1 MTAQELVHPA
11 HADLVDG
18 HVRLAIGE
26 RAADLHPIWL
36 RNRSQEPG
44 QVEATNRQ
52 RLFTPLDVPGD
63 LCAVGSDV
71 SDGVLVV
78 SFSDGHTARLD
89 LDELAIALGWLD
101 DVERPP
107 APEPWTAPVDPFP
120 YVDWNAIGWS
130 GEDADPAA
138 VLDFLTAFYRH
149 GYVVFR
155 NTPVEDGTVRRVC
168 DRLGYISGNN
178 FGWTFDVRAEP
189 KPTDLAYTAIKL
201 LAHTDQ
207 PYRQPVPGIQL
218 LHCLRNGAPGGD
230 STLADG
236 LAGAEALAAADPAG
250 VVDFLTAFYRYGY
263 VVFQNAPAA
272 DGTVR
277 RICDRLGYISGNNFG
292 WTFDV
297 RAEPRPTD
305 LAYTAIKLLAHTDQP
320 YRQPVPGIQLL
331 HCLRNEAPGGDSTLA
346 DGLAGAEAL
355 AAIDPAAH
363 QALTESETEFRY
375 DMITD
380 TVITFGRV
388 LEYDRSGRFRQIR
401 LNTKLDAPLPRP
413 EYDLDGYYRGRRWL
427 TEWLNDPSH
436 QVTFRLEPGDAMF
449 VDNYRVLHGRTEFD
463 ASKGMRHLQGA
474 YIDHDGP
481 DTMYRL
487 AVRQL
492 AGASAA

>member
-1 MTAQELVHPA
+1 MTAQELVQPA

-63 LCAVGSDV
+63 LCAVASDV

-78 SFSDGHTARLD
+78 SFSDGHTARFD
-89 LDELAIALGWLD
+89 LDELATALGWRD

-107 APEPWTAPVDPFP
+107 APEPWTAPVEPFP

-130 GEDADPAA
+130 AAEADPVA

-155 NTPVEDGTVRRVC
+155 NTPVE
-168 DRLGYISGNN
+168 
-178 FGWTFDVRAEP
+178 E
-189 KPTDLAYTAIKL
+189 
-201 LAHTDQ
+201 
-207 PYRQPVPGIQL
+207 
-218 LHCLRNGAPGGD
+218 GA
-230 STLADG
+230 
-236 LAGAEALAAADPAG
+236 
-250 VVDFLTAFYRYGY
+250 
-263 VVFQNAPAA
+263 
-272 DGTVR
+272 VR

-363 QALTESETEFRY
+363 HALTESETEFRY

-380 TVITFGRV
+380 TVVTFGRV

-492 AGASAA
+492 AGASAP